1 MSRSVVK
8 IQVDLLDGSASG
20 SGVIIDPS
28 GVIATAAHV
37 IAGSRGAQV
46 RLSTGETMKVE
57 GVIEV
62 DTDHDIALIR
72 VAGFELP
79 TAKLGN
85 ADSIQVGQRLFAIG
99 APIGLE
105 TTVTDGL
112 LSAIRM
118 EGGRKLLQIS
128 IPVSHGSSGGPVFT
142 EDGKVVGLVVSG
154 FRADVAENVN
164 FAVPINYVRGK
175 LALAAQ
181 KTPIPLAQAAVV
193 MPTGNGVR
201 APGAAA
207 GQNEPE
213 VVNAQLALD
222 WKVLKGAQ
230 VYQEIEGER
239 GLRQTAL
246 AQYDLTTD
254 PAGVPLLVRHLNLR
268 TRVRYKVA
276 PLRSTTTDVADD
288 VINTELTLA
297 PSPRLHERVQH
308 TSYVAANPSG
318 ITDLLIDGRQ
328 FSWTGLGGE
337 NKDGVIP
344 QGTLTPQLLGG
355 AIAAMPDS
363 LPAVFFVYVF
373 DGTTGRSEPTRVE
386 VGQRK
391 RLSIPVSRLGDP
403 CGPDTETRDTTVDV
417 VQITTASG
425 ANRLQYPVL
434 ASRPH
439 LSVNP
444 DNLKCIRLPGSG
456 TQSH

>member
-1 MSRSVVK
+1 
-8 IQVDLLDGSASG
+8 
-20 SGVIIDPS
+20 
-28 GVIATAAHV
+28 V

-46 RLSTGETMKVE
+46 RLSTGETLKVE

-72 VAGFELP
+72 IAGFQLP
-79 TAKLGN
+79 TAQLGN

-99 APIGLE
+99 APVGLE

-142 EDGKVVGLVVSG
+142 EDGNVVGLVVSG
-154 FRADVAENVN
+154 YRADVAENLN

-181 KTPIPLAQAAVV
+181 KTPIPLAQAAIV
-193 MPTGNGVR
+193 MPAGTGVR
-201 APGAAA
+201 GPAAAA
-207 GQNEPE
+207 GQNVPE
-213 VVNAQLALD
+213 AVNAQLSLD
-222 WKVLKGAQ
+222 WKVLQGAE
-230 VYQEIEGER
+230 VYQEIEGDK

-246 AQYDLTTD
+246 ARYDLTTD

-276 PLRSTTTDVADD
+276 PLRSTTSDVADD
-288 VINTELTLA
+288 VMNTELTLA
-297 PSPRLHERVQH
+297 PNPRLHERVQH
-308 TSYVAANPSG
+308 TSYVAAYPSG

-328 FSWTGLGGE
+328 FSWTSLGG
-337 NKDGVIP
+337 DTRGGVIP
-344 QGTLTPQLLGG
+344 QGTLTTQLVGG

-373 DGTTGRSEPTRVE
+373 DPTTGRSEPTRVE
-386 VGQRK
+386 VGQSQRLK
-391 RLSIPVSRLGDP
+391 IRLSRFGDP
-403 CGPDTETRDTTVDV
+403 CGPDAETRDTTVDV
-417 VQITTASG
+417 VGITITSG
-425 ANRLQYPVL
+425 GNRVQNRVL

-439 LSVNP
+439 LNVNP
-444 DNLKCIRLPGSG
+444 DNVKCLRLPRLGA
-456 TQSH
+456 QSH